1 MKKIFTFL
9 LSIVASMVSID
20 ANAAVEGVNVG
31 GWFEGGYVT
40 WTKVAGYS
48 YNVYVSPFGEEKWSK
63 LDAELVREYPT
74 QGRADAVGITAGT
87 YKFKIVPVKDG
98 AEVAADATET
108 AAFIATAYDRGGFA
122 HFKSSNPNFNPANG
136 IGAYKNDG
144 TLKAGA
150 KVIYV
155 TANNAKTITTD
166 VITDTKGG
174 KTTGVGLQG
183 IIKLYEK
190 GCDKT
195 PIDFRIIGTIK
206 GADMDAFGSKE
217 EGLQIKGR
225 NSYSEVNI
233 TIEGIGSDATIH
245 GFGML
250 VRNCCSLELRNFA
263 VMWALDD
270 AVSMD
275 TDNCNLW
282 VHNLDLFYGKPG
294 SASDQAKGDGTL
306 DIKGDSQYSTL
317 SYNHLWDSG
326 KSSLCGMTSE
336 SGPNYLTYHHN
347 WFDHS
352 DSRHPRVRTMTVHVY
367 NNYFDGNAKY
377 GVGAAK
383 SSNVFVENNYFRNC
397 KYPMLISKQGTD
409 VNNGTGT
416 SDQTKGTF
424 SGEDGGMIKAYGN
437 YMTGEK
443 RFQAYKAG
451 DPTNSIHFDA
461 FVATSRDEKVPSTIA
476 ALQGGRKY
484 DNFDTNEELMYK
496 GYTCHAASE
505 VKNVVTG
512 ELGAGRCQHGDFSW
526 TFGTNEDTNDQV
538 IAALSDAINNYK
550 SKLVGFFGQAISNGG
565 ATGEQ
570 GGSSDQGNTGGADDE
585 SIGEDI
591 GEDNNEKD
599 YSGMY
604 IVQFAYDGK
613 TLSCSDNTLVQ
624 LVTANGKK
632 GLSVAYNGKTYTSGT
647 KMESATNITIKPV
660 EDCTIY
666 LVFDAA
672 STKLKI
678 DGTSYTTDANGIYSF
693 KATKGTTYTLTK
705 GDSMNLVAV
714 AFDFEGGES
723 GEQGGSQGG
732 EGGGQGGQGGG
743 TSEDSNTSG
752 LLINYPA
759 KLDGITIK
767 GSTTEGSS
775 VIQLKNGYV
784 GTVNG
789 EKQIGN
795 GILLKVE
802 GGFKAGDVVTIAGK
816 ITVKTDDAKY
826 DTKVATTAKIAT
838 INAENNE
845 LTDDIYKFGKMV
857 NTVESSA
864 APADQQFK
872 LTQDYPELWIVRDGG
887 TTLSITKLTVTRP
900 EGDGVVNVI
909 TNATATPF
917 GNNTIFDLQGRRIS
931 QPVKNQLYIKEGKK
945 YLAK

>member
-1 MKKIFTFL
+1 MKKFFSFFL
-9 LSIVASMVSID
+9 TIIASMVSII
-20 ANAAVEGVNVG
+20 ANAAVEGVSVG

-48 YNVYVSPFGEEKWSK
+48 YNVYLSPSGEDKWSK

-98 AEVAADATET
+98 AEVATDATET
-108 AAFIATAYDRGGFA
+108 PAFTATAYDRGGFA
-122 HFKSSNPNFNPANG
+122 HFKSSNASFNPSNG
-136 IGAYKNDG
+136 VGAYKNDG

-174 KTTGVGLQG
+174 KTKGVGLQG

-206 GADMDAFGSKE
+206 GTDMDAFGSKE

-245 GFGML
+245 GFGFL
-250 VRNCCSLELRNFA
+250 IRNCCSLELRNFA
-263 VMWALDD
+263 VMWCLDD

-294 SASDQAKGDGTL
+294 SASDQKKGDGTL
-306 DIKGDSQYSTL
+306 DIKGDSQYCTL

-336 SGPNYLTYHHN
+336 SGPNYISYHHN

-352 DSRHPRVRTMTVHVY
+352 DSRHPRVRTMSVHVY

-377 GVGAAK
+377 GIGAAK

-443 RFQAYKAG
+443 RFQAYKA
-451 DPTNSIHFDA
+451 DSPTNSIHFDA
-461 FVATSRDEKVPSTIA
+461 YVATSRDEKVPSA
-476 ALQGGRKY
+476 VSALQGGRKY
-484 DNFDTNEELMYK
+484 DNFDTDESLMYK
-496 GYTCHAASE
+496 DYICHSASE

-526 TFGTNEDTNDQV
+526 TFGANEDTNDQV
-538 IAALSDAINNYK
+538 IAALSEAINNYK
-550 SKLVGFFGQAISNGG
+550 SKLVGFFGQEINNGG
-565 ATGEQ
+565 ATTDQ
-570 GGSSDQGNTGGADDE
+570 GGSSDQGGESGDDTGAGNDGGDDNNTG
-585 SIGEDI
+585 
-591 GEDNNEKD
+591 D
-599 YSGMY
+599 YSGLN
-604 IVQFAYDGK
+604 IVYFTYDGK
-613 TLSCSDNTLVQ
+613 TLTCSDNNLVQ
-624 LVTANGKK
+624 LVTANGKN
-632 GLSVAYNGKTYTSGT
+632 GLSVVFNGKTYTSAA
-647 KMESATNITIKPV
+647 KMESATSITINSTKAA
-660 EDCTIY
+660 TIT
-666 LVFDAA
+666 LVFDLA
-672 STKLKI
+672 SKRFKL
-678 DGTSYTTDANGIYSF
+678 D
-693 KATKGTTYTLTK
+693 GTTYTTGADGTYTFTVAAGTKIVLTK
-705 GDSMNLVAV
+705 GDSMNLMAV
-714 AFDFEGGES
+714 AYDFGEGGNE
-723 GEQGGSQGG
+723 GG
-732 EGGGQGGQGGG
+732 EGGNEDEGG
-743 TSEDSNTSG
+743 DSTPSTSG
-752 LLINYPA
+752 YLINYPTS
-759 KLDGITIK
+759 LDGITIK
-767 GSTTEGSS
+767 GTTTEGSS

-784 GTVNG
+784 GGSGDTKTV
-789 EKQIGN
+789 GN
-795 GILLKVE
+795 GILLSVE

-826 DTKVATTAKIAT
+826 DTKVVTTAKIAT

-845 LTDDIYKFGKMV
+845 QTDDIYKFGQMV

-864 APADQQFK
+864 APTDQQYT

-887 TTLSITKLTVTRP
+887 TTLSIIKLTVTRP

-931 QPVKNQLYIKEGKK
+931 QPAKGQLIIKNGKK
-945 YLAK
+945 QIAK